1 MQHSPRHLEGL
12 ARQIHEET
20 GAEAPIDAFVLAEAC
35 GLTLRPWSKAHAEID
50 LDAAV
55 IRYPS
60 RVRSERMH
68 FRVGHELGHAVLVRA
83 GESDQD
89 ESDVDYLASALLLPR
104 ARFLADLAETDW
116 DLDAMRARHPNAS
129 AQAIVVRMTQVSEA
143 TASVW
148 DAGRLHRVYGEHD
161 TEADRELVNRVLER
175 EVPVRDGVVVA
186 WPVFE
191 GQWRRV
197 VVVRRAA

>member
-104 ARFLADLAETDW
+104 ARFLADLEETDW
-116 DLDAMRARHPNAS
+116 NLFELLERHPNVS
-129 AQAIVVRMTQVSEA
+129 AEMLVVRMTQVSPA

-148 DAGRLHRVYGEHD
+148 DGGHLHAVYG
-161 TEADRELVNRVLER
+161 ADDAAGDAELVGRVLEV
-175 EVPVRDGVVVA
+175 EVPVRDAGVAA
-186 WPVFE
+186 WPMFD
-191 GQWRRV
+191 GSFRRV